1 MDDIKWPRRQYMG
14 ASICFRDGW
23 PTKQIKESD
32 RRRQEACTLHRSE
45 SCTDPTARRSHHAA
59 LTPHSDAH
67 SGTLLWR
74 AARKQSLEHKVRL
87 APQGLVLRERGWAL
101 VQARDKR
108 VGGGPADLTQS
119 LASSSTPRLDASFAR
134 LTRAYCYLQ
143 RSAPLSHYISS
154 RYTLSVATLFF
165 CYC

>member
-1 MDDIKWPRRQYMG
+1 MFQRWMADKANQGERQTTTR
-14 ASICFRDGW
+14 S
-23 PTKQIKESD
+23 
-32 RRRQEACTLHRSE
+32 LH
-45 SCTDPTARRSHHAA
+45 A
-59 LTPHSDAH
+59 TPHLIVHGPDSAEIPSRGPDSHSDAH

-74 AARKQSLEHKVRL
+74 AARKLSLEHKVRL

-101 VQARDKR
+101 VQARRKR
-108 VGGGPADLTQS
+108 VGGEPADLTQS
-119 LASSSTPRLDASFAR
+119 LASSSTPRHATSFAR
-134 LTRAYCYLQ
+134 LTRTYCYLQ